1 MSSSALRSPT
11 ISSMRWAAMRCL
23 DSLSKWHELHELV
36 QEAWLEAHE
45 RTVAAT
51 LA

>member
-1 MSSSALRSPT
+1 
-11 ISSMRWAAMRCL
+11 MRWAAMRCL